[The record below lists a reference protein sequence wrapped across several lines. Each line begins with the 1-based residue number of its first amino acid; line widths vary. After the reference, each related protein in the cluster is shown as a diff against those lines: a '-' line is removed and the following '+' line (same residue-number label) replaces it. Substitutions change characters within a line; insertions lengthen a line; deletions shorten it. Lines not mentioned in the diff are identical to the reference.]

1 MAVKI
6 EDEYWNLI
14 NLISPPFTTYSVRR
28 KNFGIEN
35 FKKCLGNA
43 IAYFADQTSFF
54 EEVNQISQI
63 IYLGKSQ
70 FRMMKGF
77 QEMKKTHQAAIRF
90 KRLNIV
96 DILEAFNSYVADDF
110 QSEILLPS
118 RQNLDYV
125 FIKLQG
131 VSKILIR
138 IITCSRKSSRYF
150 LGLIRMGS
158 FYIKGSVYVS
168 TLAKVWDMSR
178 QMCQYTVTLYNNL
191 RQFRNKLK
199 EIQNCEWIANNCELP
214 EKLEDWLGD
223 EYECFVNNETYDTK
237 LLTKSDDIENF
248 RKEIRQVT
256 EILKNFKTNE
266 QDIKIESKIPELVPV
281 KIEKMELEIED
292 FKPIPRDEVNHLD
305 YKHSLASVRSRENV
319 KLFMKFEDKYR
330 KQDPQKSITIK
341 RIKQKAWKDL
351 KNDFKN
357 KLLLMQES
365 PLVEYFHD
373 NLNHFMSLNENQ

>member
-1 MAVKI
+1 M
-6 EDEYWNLI
+6 EEEFWNSI
-14 NLISPPFTTYSVRR
+14 NLIAPPFTTYSVRR
-28 KNFGIEN
+28 KNFGIDQ
-35 FKKCLGNA
+35 FKKCLENA
-43 IAYFADQTSFF
+43 IAYFAEQTAFF

-125 FIKLQG
+125 LIKLQG

-150 LGLIRMGS
+150 LGLIKMGS
-158 FYIKGSVYVS
+158 FYIKGSIFVS

-178 QMCQYTVTLYNNL
+178 EMCQYAVKLYNDL
-191 RQFRNKLK
+191 RQFRDKLQ
-199 EIQNCEWIANNCELP
+199 EIKNCEWIANNCELP

-237 LLTKSDDIENF
+237 LLTKSEDIENF
-248 RKEIRQVT
+248 RKEMQQVT
-256 EILKNFKTNE
+256 EIIKNLKTNE
-266 QDIKIESKIPELVPV
+266 QEDKVESKSISEFFPV

-292 FKPIPRDEVNHLD
+292 YKPILRNEVTHLD
-305 YKHSLASVRSRENV
+305 YKHSLASVRSKENV
-319 KLFMKFEDKYR
+319 KLFLKFEDKYR
-330 KQDPQKSITIK
+330 KKDPQKSITIK
-341 RIKQKAWKDL
+341 RLKQKAWKDF

-365 PLVEYFHD
+365 PLLEYFHD
-373 NLNHFMSLNENQ
+373 NLNHYMSNE